1 MYTTMKKIVL
11 TISAVIAASA
21 VMAQSEDDALRF
33 SQTYQQGT
41 ARSAAMGGAFGALGG
56 DLSVLST
63 NPAGMSIYK
72 DGEFSITPC
81 FGNISSKTTLNG
93 FEKEDSKFN
102 FKMSNIGFVTSHH
115 NGNDNGFS
123 GFAFGMTFNRL
134 NDFSANTLVDG
145 RNDVSSHLDFWTDR
159 SQHVSVDDLNDYADY
174 RAYDCYLMDVV
185 DSATW
190 TYTNLHH
197 QGNRTA
203 YGQYQKLVQTVKG
216 GINSWDFAFSG
227 VYAEKIYFGASLGIQ
242 TVNYKNH
249 STFSEEDRNNVPG
262 IGYDYYDFEEEL
274 ETHGTGINFKT
285 GIIYK
290 PVNFLRFG
298 AAIHTPT
305 FYSLTDKYRTHMY
318 SKLDN
323 KDEVYDSY
331 PDMSNYE
338 YRLYTPSKAIFSAA
352 FIVPN
357 YGLISV
363 DYEYVDYKHARFE
376 TNEEDNYDFYAENQA
391 MKDKFKATQNIRVGV
406 EGLVGQVSVRAGY
419 AMYGNPLK
427 SVSDN
432 IQRQVVSGGL
442 GFRGDGFYL
451 DLTGTYHIYKTD
463 RYLYEGNNPASY
475 KVENNHLY
483 IMATLGF
490 KF

>member
-63 NPAGMSIYK
+63 NPAGMSVYK

-81 FGNISSKTTLNG
+81 FGNITSNTNLNG

-102 FKMSNIGFVTSHH
+102 FKMSNVGFVTSHH
-115 NGNDNGFS
+115 NGNENGFS

-197 QGNRTA
+197 QGNRA
-203 YGQYQKLVQTVKG
+203 SYGQYQKLVQTVKG

-227 VYAEKIYFGASLGIQ
+227 VYAEKLYFGASLGIQ

-249 STFSEEDRNNVPG
+249 STFSEEDRNNVAG
-262 IGYDYYDFEEEL
+262 IGYDYYDFEEEQ
-274 ETHGTGINFKT
+274 ETHGTGINLKT

-305 FYSLTDKYRTHMY
+305 VYSLTDKYRTHMY

-323 KDEVYDSY
+323 KDAVYESY
-331 PDMSNYE
+331 PVMSNYE
-338 YRLYTPSKAIFSAA
+338 YRLYTPSKAILSAA

-357 YGLISV
+357 YGLVSV

-376 TNEEDNYDFYAENQA
+376 TNDEDNYDFYAENQA
-391 MKDKFKATQNIRVGV
+391 MKDKFKAAKNIRVGV
-406 EGLVGQVSVRAGY
+406 EGLVGQVSIRAGY
-419 AMYGNPLK
+419 AMYGNPYK
-427 SVSDN
+427 FVSDA
-432 IQRQVVSGGL
+432 IQRQVISGGL

-475 KVENNHLY
+475 QIENNHLY
-483 IMATLGF
+483 VMATLGF